1 MPIIVMVLESIIP
14 IKKVIK
20 KPIDMFIFSMVISFA
35 SIYLADLIFPG
46 ESIGKIITL
55 FITVGI
61 TPMIYGI
68 FRTEE
73 EIEREEAEHKIDEKF
88 FERHGE
94 TILLFSLFFLG
105 VFASIFTV
113 STFSEEKYVKYMFED
128 QLAEIARVT
137 SIGGSGSFV
146 ASNILEIIIENNL
159 RVMTLSF
166 LLSFLIGSGAIIIL
180 SWNASILA
188 LYLSSF
194 IRRGLIDEFLARSI
208 SLIPHAP
215 IEIAAYFL
223 AGIAGGVLSVGL
235 IREKL
240 FSKEFFLVFRD
251 SLILLGLSVLAVFIG
266 AFIEVFA

>member
-1 MPIIVMVLESIIP
+1 MVLESIIP
-14 IKKVIK
+14 VKKVIK
-20 KPIDMFIFSMVISFA
+20 NPIDMFIFSMIISFA

-46 ESIGKIITL
+46 ESTGKIITL
-55 FITVGI
+55 FITVGV
-61 TPMIYGI
+61 TPMIYSI
-68 FRTEE
+68 FKKEE
-73 EIEREEAEHKIDEKF
+73 EIEREEAEHKINEKF

-105 VFASIFTV
+105 VFISIFTV
-113 STFSEEKYVKYMFED
+113 SVFSDEKYVRYIFED

-137 SIGGSGSFV
+137 SIGSTGSFV
-146 ASNILEIIIENNL
+146 ASDILGIITENNL
-159 RVMTLSF
+159 RVMGLSF

-180 SWNASILA
+180 AWNASILA

-194 IRRGLIDEFLARSI
+194 LKKGLMTEFFVRSI

-223 AGIAGGVLSVGL
+223 AGIAGGVLSVGM

-240 FSKEFFLVFRD
+240 FSKEFFLVFKD
-251 SLILLGLSVLAVFIG
+251 SLILLGLAVLAVFIG
-266 AFIEVFA
+266 AYVEVFA

>member
-1 MPIIVMVLESIIP
+1 MVLESIIP

-20 KPIDMFIFSMVISFA
+20 NPIDMFIFSMIISFA
-35 SIYLADLIFPG
+35 SVYLADLIFPG
-46 ESIGKIITL
+46 ASTGKIITL

-68 FRTEE
+68 FSKEE
-73 EIEREEAEHKIDEKF
+73 EIEREEAEHKINEKF

-105 VFASIFTV
+105 VFLSIFTV
-113 STFSEEKYVKYMFED
+113 STFSEEKYVKYIFED
-128 QLAEIARVT
+128 QLNEIARVT
-137 SIGGSGSFV
+137 SITGASGSFV
-146 ASNILEIIIENNL
+146 ASEILGIIIENNL
-159 RVMTLSF
+159 RVMGLSF

-180 SWNASILA
+180 AWNASILA

-194 IRRGLIDEFLARSI
+194 IRKGLVEEFLVRSI

-215 IEIAAYFL
+215 IEIASYFL
-223 AGIAGGVLSVGL
+223 AGMVGGVLSVGM

-240 FSKEFFLVFRD
+240 FGREFFLVFRD
-251 SLILLGLSVLAVFIG
+251 SLILLGLAVLAVFIG